1 VKGGFLLDV
10 VVGERAAIFELF
22 SCEDQSLLLWWDA
35 FFVLDFCL
43 HVGDRVIWLDVQGDG
58 FSSESLDKNLHCT
71 TTKTKDKVKGG
82 FLLDVVVGERAAI
95 FELFSCE
102 DQTLLLW
109 RDAFLILDFCL
120 HVGDRVVGLDVQS
133 DSLSSERLDENLH
146 GTTAESEDKVKSGF
160 LLNVVV

>member
-102 DQTLLLW
+102 DQSLLLW
-109 RDAFLILDFCL
+109 WDAFFVLDFCL
-120 HVGDRVVGLDVQS
+120 YVGDRVIWLDVQG
-133 DSLSSERLDENLH
+133 DGLSSESLDKNLH
-146 GTTAESEDKVKSGF
+146 RTTTKTKDKVEG
-160 LLNVVV
+160 